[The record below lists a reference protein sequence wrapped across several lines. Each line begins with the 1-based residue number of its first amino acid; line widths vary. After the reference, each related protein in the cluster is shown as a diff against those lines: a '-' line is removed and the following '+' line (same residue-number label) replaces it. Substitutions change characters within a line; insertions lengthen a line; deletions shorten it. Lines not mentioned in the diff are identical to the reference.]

1 MSRSIYKPS
10 FIHKSLFEDCLINKE
25 KNTIKNNIVID
36 KQKNIPRFLYF
47 WTKNSLLNLNLLD
60 KKISIYNGKVFISL
74 NVIKQ
79 IIGYKLGSFC
89 VTRKKPPHIGKQKQ
103 NKKVSRSQQKLVA
116 ERKRIINRGKIKS
129 KK

>member
-116 ERKRIINRGKIKS
+116 ERKRIINRGKS

>member
-60 KKISIYNGKVFISL
+60 KKVSIYNGKVFISL

>member
-47 WTKNSLLNLNLLD
+47 
-60 KKISIYNGKVFISL
+60 
-74 NVIKQ
+74 
-79 IIGYKLGSFC
+79 
-89 VTRKKPPHIGKQKQ
+89 
-103 NKKVSRSQQKLVA
+103 
-116 ERKRIINRGKIKS
+116 
-129 KK
+129 